1 MLGAI
6 TTDGGLSMMI
16 VDALSSAPTQHAV
29 YFLVTAYIESLR
41 HFEAAVAVPKAVL
54 HLPISGRDDLASRLA
69 VLQNNINRP
78 LEAVVPVSE
87 IASVLTCALTRLT
100 RLNGVAASENKP
112 LLRAA

>member
-1 MLGAI
+1 
-6 TTDGGLSMMI
+6 MMI

-41 HFEAAVAVPKAVL
+41 HFESNVAVPKAVL
-54 HLPISGRDDLASRLA
+54 HLPISGGDDLAARLTA
-69 VLQNNINRP
+69 LQNNINVP

-87 IASVLTCALTRLT
+87 VAGVLASAVTRLT
-100 RLNGVAASENKP
+100 ELGAVATSERKP